1 MIKTIWR
8 SEVANLYKGIDAQM
22 VADEIADIGEAVTA
36 EQIVDKAKDE
46 NTELHKC
53 FTWDDEA
60 AAEKYR
66 IIEARQIVR
75 HLVREELP
83 DAKNDTPP
91 LRVFY
96 KTNNGEGYKHIE
108 RTIIKKEDEY
118 QALLARAM
126 MELRAFKA
134 KYSMLEEL
142 REILDLIS

>member
-8 SEVANLYKGIDAQM
+8 SEVASLYKGIDAQM
-22 VADEIADIGEAVTA
+22 VADEIANIGEAVTA
-36 EQIVDKAKDE
+36 EQIVDKAKDK

-53 FTWDDEA
+53 FTWDDES

-83 DAKNDTPP
+83 DVKNDTPP
-91 LRVFY
+91 LRIFY

-108 RTIIKKEDEY
+108 RTIIKREDEY

-142 REILDLIS
+142 REILDLIA

>member
-8 SEVANLYKGIDAQM
+8 SEVASLYKGIDAQI
-22 VADEIADIGEAVTA
+22 VADEIANIGEAVTA

-83 DAKNDTPP
+83 DMKNDTPP

-108 RTIIKKEDEY
+108 RTIIKREDEY

-142 REILDLIS
+142 REILDLIA

>member
-8 SEVANLYKGIDAQM
+8 SEVASLYKGIDAQM
-22 VADEIADIGEAVTA
+22 VADEIANIGEAVTA
-36 EQIVDKAKDE
+36 EQIVDKAKDK

-53 FTWDDEA
+53 FTWDDES

-83 DAKNDTPP
+83 DVKNDTPP
-91 LRVFY
+91 LRIFY

-108 RTIIKKEDEY
+108 RTIIKREDEY

-142 REILDLIS
+142 REILDLIE

>member
-1 MIKTIWR
+1 MINTIWR
-8 SEVANLYKGIDAQM
+8 KEVANMYKGIDAQT
-22 VADEIADIGEAVTA
+22 VADEISEIGEDVTA
-36 EQIVDKAKDE
+36 EQIVDKARDE
-46 NTELHKC
+46 QTELHKC
-53 FTWDDEA
+53 FTWDNDI

-66 IIEARQIVR
+66 IIEARQVVR

-91 LRVFY
+91 TRVFY

-108 RTIIKKEDEY
+108 RTIMKKEDEY

-142 REILDLIS
+142 REIFDLIA

>member
-8 SEVANLYKGIDAQM
+8 SEVASLYKGIDAQT
-22 VADEIADIGEAVTA
+22 VADEIADIGEDVTA
-36 EQIVDKAKDE
+36 EQIVERAKDE
-46 NTELHKC
+46 GCELHKC
-53 FTWDDEA
+53 FTWDNDV

-75 HLVREELP
+75 HLVREEVNA
-83 DAKNDTPP
+83 DNEDRPP

-96 KTNNGEGYKHIE
+96 KTDNSGGYKHIE
-108 RTIIKKEDEY
+108 RTILRKEDEY

-126 MELRAFKA
+126 AELRAFKA

-142 REILDLIS
+142 REILDLIA

>member
-8 SEVANLYKGIDAQM
+8 REVANLYKGIDAQT
-22 VADEIADIGEAVTA
+22 VADEISEIGEAVTA
-36 EQIVDKAKDE
+36 EQIVDRAKDE
-46 NTELHKC
+46 TSELHKC
-53 FTWDDEA
+53 FTWDNDV

-66 IIEARQIVR
+66 IIEARDIVR

-83 DAKNDTPP
+83 DAKEDTPP

-142 REILDLIS
+142 REILDLIA

>member
-8 SEVANLYKGIDAQM
+8 SEVANLYKGIDAQT
-22 VADEIADIGEAVTA
+22 VADEIADIGEAATA
-36 EQIVDKAKDE
+36 EQIVNRAKDE

-108 RTIIKKEDEY
+108 RTILRKEDEY

-126 MELRAFKA
+126 AELRAFKA

-142 REILDLIS
+142 REILDLIA

>member
-8 SEVANLYKGIDAQM
+8 SEVASLYKGIDAQM
-22 VADEIADIGEAVTA
+22 VADEIANIGEAVTA
-36 EQIVDKAKDE
+36 EQIVDKAKDK

-53 FTWDDEA
+53 FTWDDES

-83 DAKNDTPP
+83 DVKNDTPP

-142 REILDLIS
+142 REILDLIA

>member
-22 VADEIADIGEAVTA
+22 VADEIAGIGEAATA

-83 DAKNDTPP
+83 DVKNDTPP

-108 RTIIKKEDEY
+108 RTIIKREDEY

-142 REILDLIS
+142 REILDLIA

>member
-8 SEVANLYKGIDAQM
+8 SEVASLYKGIDAQM
-22 VADEIADIGEAVTA
+22 VADEIANIGEAVTA
-36 EQIVDKAKDE
+36 EQIVDKAKDK

-53 FTWDDEA
+53 FTWDDES

-83 DAKNDTPP
+83 DVKNDTPP
-91 LRVFY
+91 LRIFY

-108 RTIIKKEDEY
+108 RTIIKREDEY

-142 REILDLIS
+142 REILDLIV

>member
-8 SEVANLYKGIDAQM
+8 SEVANLYKGIDAQT
-22 VADEIADIGEAVTA
+22 VADEIADIGESATA

-75 HLVREELP
+75 CLVREELP
-83 DAKNDTPP
+83 DAKNDMPP

-142 REILDLIS
+142 REILDLIA

>member
-1 MIKTIWR
+1 MINTIWR
-8 SEVANLYKGIDAQM
+8 KEVANMYKGIDAQT
-22 VADEIADIGEAVTA
+22 VADEISEIGEDVTA

-53 FTWDDEA
+53 FTWDNDI

-126 MELRAFKA
+126 MELRAFKV

-142 REILDLIS
+142 REIFELIA

>member
-8 SEVANLYKGIDAQM
+8 SEVASLYKGIDAQM
-22 VADEIADIGEAVTA
+22 VADEIANIGEAVTA
-36 EQIVDKAKDE
+36 EQIVDKAKDK

-53 FTWDDEA
+53 FTWDDES

-83 DAKNDTPP
+83 DVKNDTPP
-91 LRVFY
+91 LRIFY

-108 RTIIKKEDEY
+108 RTIIKREDEY

-142 REILDLIS
+142 REILDLIT

>member
-8 SEVANLYKGIDAQM
+8 REVANLYKGIDAQT
-22 VADEIADIGEAVTA
+22 VADEISEIGEAVTA
-36 EQIVDKAKDE
+36 EQIVDRAKDE
-46 NTELHKC
+46 TSELHKC
-53 FTWDDEA
+53 FTWDNDV

-66 IIEARQIVR
+66 IIEARDIVR

-83 DAKNDTPP
+83 DAKEDTPP

-96 KTNNGEGYKHIE
+96 KTNNGEGSKHIE

-142 REILDLIS
+142 REILDLIA

>member
-1 MIKTIWR
+1 MIKTVWR
-8 SEVANLYKGIDAQM
+8 NEVAGMYKGIDAQA
-22 VADEIADIGEAVTA
+22 VADEIAGIGEAVTA
-36 EQIVDKAKDE
+36 EQIVDRAKDE

-118 QALLARAM
+118 QALLGRAM
-126 MELRAFKA
+126 MELREFKA

-142 REILDLIS
+142 REIFDLIA

>member
-1 MIKTIWR
+1 MIRTIWR
-8 SEVANLYKGIDAQM
+8 SEVASLYKGIDAQT
-22 VADEIADIGEAVTA
+22 VADEIAGLGEAVTA

-66 IIEARQIVR
+66 IIEARQLVR

-142 REILDLIS
+142 REILDLIA

>member
-8 SEVANLYKGIDAQM
+8 SEVANMYKGIDAQT
-22 VADEIADIGEAVTA
+22 VADEISEIGEAVTA
-36 EQIVDKAKDE
+36 EQIVDRAKDE
-46 NTELHKC
+46 TCELHKC
-53 FTWDDEA
+53 FTWDNDI

-66 IIEARQIVR
+66 IIEARQLVR
-75 HLVREELP
+75 HLVREESP

-108 RTIIKKEDEY
+108 RTIIKREDEY

-142 REILDLIS
+142 REILDLIA

>member
-8 SEVANLYKGIDAQM
+8 SEVASLYKGIDAQM
-22 VADEIADIGEAVTA
+22 VADEIANIGEAVTA
-36 EQIVDKAKDE
+36 EQIVDKAKDK

-53 FTWDDEA
+53 FTWDDES

-83 DAKNDTPP
+83 DVKNDTPP

-108 RTIIKKEDEY
+108 RTIIKREDEY

-142 REILDLIS
+142 REILDLIA

>member
-1 MIKTIWR
+1 MIKTVWR
-8 SEVANLYKGIDAQM
+8 NEVAGMYKGIDAQA
-22 VADEIADIGEAVTA
+22 VADEIAGIGEAVTA
-36 EQIVDKAKDE
+36 EQIVDRAKDE

-83 DAKNDTPP
+83 DVKTDTPP
-91 LRVFY
+91 LRIFY
-96 KTNNGEGYKHIE
+96 KTSNGEGYKHIE

-118 QALLARAM
+118 QALLGRAM

-142 REILDLIS
+142 REIFDLIA